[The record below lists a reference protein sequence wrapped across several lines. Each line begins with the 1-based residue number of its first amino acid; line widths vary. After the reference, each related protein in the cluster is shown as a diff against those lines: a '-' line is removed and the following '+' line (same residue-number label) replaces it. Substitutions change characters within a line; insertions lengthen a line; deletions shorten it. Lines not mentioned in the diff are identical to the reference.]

1 MTISRRA
8 IASTLAG
15 AFSPWNIS
23 TPSGET
29 AIQFTT
35 HLLPDMVNQ
44 TPCVLVFPPEEEM
57 AYPAGSMRHS
67 SMDWR
72 VRFFLY
78 KLQDTGR
85 QTDLLYKWMDALATS
100 LDTNVCL
107 GLPGSVHYADVVGM
121 KAGTLTYADEALDG
135 IEVAVH
141 VRAEEAVSFSG

>member
-15 AFSPWNIS
+15 AFSPWNLS

-29 AIQFTT
+29 AVQTT
-35 HLLPDMVNQ
+35 TYMLPDRINQ
-44 TPCVLVFPPEEEM
+44 TPCVLVFPPEEDM

-67 SMDWR
+67 DMDWR
-72 VRFFLY
+72 VRFYLY

-85 QTDLLYKWMDALATS
+85 QTDLLYKWLDVLAPA
-100 LDTNVCL
+100 LDTNVRL
-107 GLPGSVHYADVVGM
+107 GLSSSVHFADVVGM

-135 IEVAVH
+135 IEVAVR